1 MFELTSVTYEECRK
15 EYFEKLKAEANRKM
29 EYWSKRVDKEEPW
42 DPRARA
48 NVYASEWGAVVS
60 YLNDA
65 LKAFEMIPKWISVE
79 ERLPEEDQEVLASVN
94 GGLCISHIFGFDMLT
109 GEPEWTYTGLG
120 ADPDHWMPLPPSPKE
135 G

>member
-1 MFELTSVTYEECRK
+1 MFELVSVTYEECRK

-48 NVYASEWGAVVS
+48 NVYASEWGAAVS

-65 LKAFEMIPKWISVE
+65 LKALEMIPKWISVE
-79 ERLPEEDQEVLASVN
+79 ERLPPCGERVLITEGSAVFEAYLS
-94 GGLCISHIFGFDMLT
+94 ISHKWVRNGIGWMECVT
-109 GEPEWTYTGLG
+109 
-120 ADPDHWMPLPPSPKE
+120 HWQPLPPAPKE
-135 G
+135 D